1 MGIPAFYRKL
11 SADVRREFDAE
22 IRKRA
27 YADCHGL
34 ASWLAAKGIVVTKT
48 PVHKYAQQLRA
59 QDDALAIGSLPPQT
73 ILAIVECTTLALK
86 TLSAFRHVL
95 DTLPHAERPETTD

>member
-1 MGIPAFYRKL
+1 MGTPAFYRKL
-11 SADVRREFDAE
+11 SADVRCEFDAE

-27 YADCHGL
+27 YADFQGL
-34 ASWLAAKGIVVTKT
+34 ASWLTAKGVAVGRSA
-48 PVHKYAQQLRA
+48 VNRYANRLRA
-59 QDDALAIGSLPPQT
+59 QDDALAIGNLPPQT

-95 DTLPHAERPETTD
+95 DTLSHAKTTD